1 MELFY
6 AGIAQGWGAEAQ
18 QVEWNCQF
26 EWKGKDMIK
35 SCSVEINGRPLH
47 IETGRI
53 ARQASGSAVVT
64 YGETVVLVTA
74 VSTDEVR
81 GGIDFLPLTVEYQE
95 MSYAGGRIPGN
106 FFRRDM
112 GRPGETETLTS
123 RLIDRPLRPLF
134 PKNYFFETQIIASVL
149 STDKENEAD
158 VLALLGASAALEVS
172 DIPFGGPVAGV
183 RVGRIDGKLVA
194 NPTVTEQG
202 ESDISLIVAGNRS
215 GVVMVEGGAQFADE
229 AEMIDAVFFGYDSL
243 LPLLDLQDELK
254 AAVGKPK
261 RTVPQPLS
269 TDITGDKVRDIAES
283 RLSEVISTSDKMERQ
298 RKRKEAVQY
307 TVDSLSDEFEGRE
320 ADIAEAVHDL
330 EKQMV
335 RGMILDEGRR
345 IDGRPLD
352 RVRPIECV
360 VGLLPRV
367 HGSALFT
374 RGETQ
379 AMVFT
384 TLGTERDE
392 QRIESIYGEHFRSF
406 ILHYNFP
413 PYSVGEAKRLGGPGR
428 REIGHGALAR
438 RAIQPVMP
446 DPSEFQYCVRVVSE
460 ILESNGSSSM
470 ATVCG
475 GTLSLMDAGVPIKES
490 VAGVAMGL
498 VSENGKVAILTDI
511 IGDEDHYGDMDF
523 KVTGTRTGIT
533 ALQMDI
539 KIDGITRQ
547 VVEQAL
553 EQAKQARLHILD
565 EMAKAIARP
574 RPEISQYAPIIVTI
588 KIKPEKVRVLIG
600 AGGKT
605 IREITTASGSRIE
618 VDDEGTVQISS
629 CDKESAD
636 LAVKMVKDI
645 VQEAEVGKIYKGKVV
660 RVMDFGAFVEIFPGT
675 DGLVHISQLD
685 RERVNRVT
693 DVVKEG
699 DEVMVKV
706 LEVDDNGKIR
716 LSRKAV
722 LEES

>member
-1 MELFY
+1 
-6 AGIAQGWGAEAQ
+6 
-18 QVEWNCQF
+18 
-26 EWKGKDMIK
+26 MIK
-35 SCSVEINGRPLH
+35 NCSVEISGKPLN
-47 IETGRI
+47 IETGRV
-53 ARQASGSAVVT
+53 ARQASGSVVVT

-74 VSTDEVR
+74 VSTDEIR
-81 GGIDFLPLTVEYQE
+81 AGIDFLPLTVEYQE

-158 VLALLGASAALEVS
+158 VLAMLGASAALEIS
-172 DIPFGGPVAGV
+172 DIPFMGPVAGV
-183 RVGRIDGKLVA
+183 RVARIDGEFVA
-194 NPTVTEQG
+194 NPTVDEQTS
-202 ESDISLIVAGNRS
+202 SDINLIVAGNRS
-215 GVVMVEGGAQFADE
+215 GVVMVEGGAQFARE
-229 AEMIDAVFFGYDSL
+229 SEMIDAVFFGYDAL
-243 LPLLDLQDELK
+243 QPLLAMQEELK

-261 RTVPQPLS
+261 RAIPESPVI
-269 TDITGDKVRDIAES
+269 DIPEERVRAAAES
-283 RLSEVISTSDKMERQ
+283 LLADVISTADKMERQ
-298 RKRKEAVQY
+298 RKRKKAFESA
-307 TVDSLSDEFEGRE
+307 VDSLSADFEGRE
-320 ADIAEAVHDL
+320 ANISEAVHDL
-330 EKQMV
+330 EKKMV
-335 RGMILDEGRR
+335 RKMILEEGRR

-352 RVRPIECV
+352 KVRPIECV
-360 VGLLPRV
+360 VGMLPRV

-384 TLGTERDE
+384 TLGTDRDE

-438 RAIQPVMP
+438 RGLQPVMP

-475 GTLSLMDAGVPIKES
+475 GTLSLMDAGVPIKDP

-498 VSENGKVAILTDI
+498 VSEGDNVAVLTDI

-523 KVTGTRTGIT
+523 KVTGTRNGIT

-547 VVEQAL
+547 IVEKAL
-553 EQAKQARLHILD
+553 DQAKEGRLHILD
-565 EMAKAIARP
+565 EMDRAISSP
-574 RPEISQYAPIIVTI
+574 RLQISQYAPIIVTI

-600 AGGKT
+600 SGGKT

-618 VDDEGTVQISS
+618 VDDEGNVQISS

-636 LAVKMVKDI
+636 VAVKMVREI

-660 RVMDFGAFVEIFPGT
+660 RIMDFGAFVEIFPGT

-693 DVVKEG
+693 DVLKEG